1 MGNTHSDPRVPFVR
15 NWLKTVSQSIPG
27 GLNTDPVT
35 DEECLKF
42 IKKIDEM
49 RKNGGLA

>member
-1 MGNTHSDPRVPFVR
+1 MGNTHSDPRIPFVR

-27 GLNTDPVT
+27 LNTDPVT
-35 DEECLKF
+35 DEECLKI

-49 RKNGGLA
+49 RKNEGLN

>member
-1 MGNTHSDPRVPFVR
+1 MGNTHSDPRIPFVR

-27 GLNTDPVT
+27 GLNPVT
-35 DEECLKF
+35 DEECLKI

-49 RKNGGLA
+49 RKNEGLN